1 VTVRV
6 DIAPEVLVWASAR
19 SGLAHDEIV
28 RHVPRFDDWVGQHGD
43 APTLRQVE
51 SFAQRTHTPV
61 GMLLLPAP
69 PEEALPIPDFRTFA
83 GQGLAQPSADLLDAV
98 FLCEQRQ
105 DWYREYLL
113 GLGEEPLT
121 FVGSRRTTDDVD
133 LAADEI
139 RDVLGFQVSQRASHP
154 TWTEALRALIDLV
167 EGAGILV
174 MVSGIVGSNTHRV
187 LDPAEFRGFAL
198 VDELAPLVF
207 INATDTKAAQI
218 FTLAHEVAHVWL
230 GQSAVSNPRLDRPE
244 RSNASEQ
251 WCDAVAAEVLVPLAT
266 LGQQLN
272 ANAPIQDE
280 IQRLAGFYKAST
292 LVVLRRIFDGGLL
305 GWDEY
310 RAAYASEYERVM
322 AIVRESPSGGDFYNT
337 QPLRASRRF
346 SKAIIASALEG
357 NTTYREAYRLLG
369 LKTADTFAKLGE
381 ALGVS

>member
-1 VTVRV
+1 MRV

-28 RHVPRFDDWVGQHGD
+28 RLFPRFDDWVGQHGD

-69 PEEALPIPDFRTFA
+69 PEEALPIPDFRTVA

-105 DWYREYLL
+105 GWYREHLL
-113 GLGEEPLT
+113 GLGEEPLE

-139 RDVLGFQVSQRASHP
+139 RDVLGFQVSQRVSHP

-167 EGAGILV
+167 EGAGTLV

-266 LGQQLN
+266 LRQQFN
-272 ANAPIQDE
+272 ASAPIQDE

-310 RAAYASEYERVM
+310 RAAYASEYERLM

-357 NTTYREAYRLLG
+357 NTTYR
-369 LKTADTFAKLGE
+369 
-381 ALGVS
+381 